1 MKKLNRQ
8 SVKAGFRDFL
18 ILSALLALAMAWGY
32 LKYEDLLSLGLSS
45 KDSLDV
51 VIDGYSL
58 AITLYLMIGFF
69 KMTRKRVLSK
79 LPYINQR
86 TPNSGP

>member
-1 MKKLNRQ
+1 MKKLSRQ
-8 SVKAGFRDFL
+8 SVKAGFRDLL
-18 ILSALLALAMAWGY
+18 ILSALLSLAMAWGY
-32 LKYEDLLSLGLSS
+32 LKYEGLRSLGLNPQ
-45 KDSLDV
+45 DSLDT
-51 VIDGYSL
+51 VISGYSL

-86 TPNSGP
+86 TPNPGP

>member
-1 MKKLNRQ
+1 VKKLNRQ
-8 SVKAGFRDFL
+8 SIKACFRDFL
-18 ILSALLALAMAWGY
+18 ILSALLSLAMTWGY
-32 LKYEDLLSLGLSS
+32 MQYKALLSLGLSS
-45 KDSLDV
+45 KDSLEA
-51 VIDGYSL
+51 VINGYSL